1 MIDTPD
7 KDPVRFLEKQIKKY
21 DIINNLETMAIQ
33 TPNICKWT
41 CNENIDK
48 ELSNEFWNN
57 PTIMDKQKSSLI
69 KFRTGT
75 YMGQARKQTFF
86 DRQKFPTITYPICN
100 SYEPNTWLH
109 VDNTFEYEGGLRRVT
124 EDAFLCNFERAA
136 ENQAV
141 STEEGIANR
150 QGKAETYSAETLGN
164 LCRLISEDHKMK
176 EAKRL
181 NNNRAQVKR
190 PSLVGRIEGDLTTNL
205 VTYKL

>member
-124 EDAFLCNFERAA
+124 EDAFYATLKGQLKIKRYQLKKAL
-136 ENQAV
+136 Q
-141 STEEGIANR
+141 T
-150 QGKAETYSAETLGN
+150 GKAKPKHIRQKHWVI
-164 LCRLISEDHKMK
+164 C
-176 EAKRL
+176 
-181 NNNRAQVKR
+181 
-190 PSLVGRIEGDLTTNL
+190 VGWYRRTIRWRRQSGWTTI
-205 VTYKL
+205 VHRWRDRR